1 MTRKIIDFFSIMSK
15 IIDSKRWMR
24 GQVFLDQTSA
34 ACDAKV
40 HFHRCIRNKLYDEWF
55 FYALKQ
61 SFSMKNSSHVYFMIL
76 INSWHETIIVE
87 KHQVR

>member
-55 FYALKQ
+55 FLCTKAVILNEELK
-61 SFSMKNSSHVYFMIL
+61 SCVLYDSYKFMARD
-76 INSWHETIIVE
+76 NYC
-87 KHQVR
+87 